1 MALPP
6 SFRYMA
12 PRQTDHLRALVRKSR
27 QDLPG
32 FLSEFF
38 VEGKVGRNRRDSAL
52 LRLAGIVTDG
62 AWEPEDIDRIVYGED
77 WR

>member
-12 PRQTDHLRALVRKSR
+12 PRQTDYLRALVRKNR
-27 QDLPG
+27 QDLPR
-32 FLSEFF
+32 FLNEFF
-38 VEGKVGRNRRDSAL
+38 VEGTVVRSRRDSAL

-62 AWEPEDIDRIVYGED
+62 AWDPEDIDRIVYGKD